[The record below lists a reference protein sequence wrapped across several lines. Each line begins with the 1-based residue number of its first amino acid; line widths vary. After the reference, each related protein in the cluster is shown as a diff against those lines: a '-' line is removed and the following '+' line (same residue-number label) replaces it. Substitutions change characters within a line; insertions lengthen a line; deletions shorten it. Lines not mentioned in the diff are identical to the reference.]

1 MGILDGIA
9 SKVTSDLEWKAGQTI
24 TDTVVKGAGGILN
37 KGGGSGASP
46 SNACPKCKKAIP
58 DPRPKFCGGC
68 GAPLTVTCKKCNA
81 EYPVGTGFCTGCGG
95 KLK

>member
-1 MGILDGIA
+1 MGILDGIVG
-9 SKVTSDLEWKAGQTI
+9 KVQSDLEWKAGQAI
-24 TDTVVKGAGGILN
+24 TETVVKGAGGVLN
-37 KGGGSGASP
+37 KGGSSTP
-46 SNACPKCKKAIP
+46 TNNCPKCKKAIP

-68 GAPLTVTCKKCNA
+68 GAALTVSCKKCNV

>member
-1 MGILDGIA
+1 MGILDGIVG
-9 SKVTSDLEWKAGQTI
+9 KVQSDLEWKAGQAI
-24 TDTVVKGAGGILN
+24 TDTVVKGAGGVLN
-37 KGGGSGASP
+37 KGGSQAP
-46 SNACPKCKKAIP
+46 TNNCPKCKKQIP

-68 GAPLTVTCKKCNA
+68 GTALMVTCKKCNV